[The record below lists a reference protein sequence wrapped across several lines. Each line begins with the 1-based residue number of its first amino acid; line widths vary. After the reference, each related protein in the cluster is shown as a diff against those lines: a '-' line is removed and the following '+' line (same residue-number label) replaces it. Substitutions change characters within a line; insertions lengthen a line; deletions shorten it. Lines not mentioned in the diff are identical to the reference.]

1 MAFQNRLLTLMSPD
15 AVARLGDLA
24 VVALSMRQHLDE
36 PDNGG
41 FVYFLEGGVASV
53 IADIDAKMAIELG
66 IIGREG
72 MVGLGVVYEDSE
84 SPYQTII
91 QVAGSA
97 VRVEADKLRALIDD
111 DRIARSVLLRF
122 ARAFSIQ
129 VASTALANGRAK
141 LDERLARWLVMVGDR
156 AGKTFSITH
165 EFISI
170 MLGVRRSGVTIAV
183 QLLESRGLIRA
194 TRGSV
199 TILDRPGL
207 IRAAN
212 GAYGFAESHYQR
224 LLGEKS

>member
-24 VVALSMRQHLDE
+24 VVGLSMRQHLDE
-36 PDNGG
+36 PGNGG

-72 MVGLGVVYEDSE
+72 MVGLGIVYEDSE

-129 VASTALANGRAK
+129 IASTALANGRAK